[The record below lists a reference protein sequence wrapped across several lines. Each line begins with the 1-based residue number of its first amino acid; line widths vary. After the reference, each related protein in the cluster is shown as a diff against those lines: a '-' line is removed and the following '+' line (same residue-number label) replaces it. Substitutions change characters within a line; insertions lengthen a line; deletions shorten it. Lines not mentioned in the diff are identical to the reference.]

1 MLREVI
7 LSFCSTLARHIWKA
21 VSSSGDKES
30 SSVWEGQGHT
40 GVNPATVYKGPGAS
54 PLRDRDLG
62 LFSLQVSW
70 LRGNINVCKSLS
82 RDGVAKMEMGSS
94 Q

>member
-1 MLREVI
+1 MREVI
-7 LSFCSTLARHIWKA
+7 LSLWSSLVRHIWKV

-30 SSVWEGQGHT
+30 FSVWERQAHT
-40 GVNPATVYKGPGAS
+40 GVSPAKAYKGPRAS
-54 PLRDRDLG
+54 PMRDRDLG
-62 LFSLQVSW
+62 LFSLEVRW

-82 RDGVAKMEMGSS
+82 RDGGVKMDSS